1 MAITPAQKLTEDD
14 NSKTQEISLSLIYS
28 ILLKSSSILLKS
40 DLNQAY
46 INVLLPTL
54 IKSINSPL
62 VTFHCMKIVM
72 GLINH
77 LNFRQT
83 MVMIADQPVYAIAK
97 RLQWCYSD
105 KCKAG
110 SQWQICFIFFD
121 SYSANIQNIN
131 ITTFKINVNI

>member
-1 MAITPAQKLTEDD
+1 MAITPAQKVTEDD
-14 NSKTQEISLSLIYS
+14 NSKTQNISLSSIYS
-28 ILLKSSSILLKS
+28 ILLKSSSVLLKS

-54 IKSINSPL
+54 IKSINSP
-62 VTFHCMKIVM
+62 FHCMKIVM

-77 LNFRQT
+77 LKFRQT

-105 KCKAG
+105 QCKAG
-110 SQWQICFIFFD
+110 LE
-121 SYSANIQNIN
+121 
-131 ITTFKINVNI
+131 

>member
-1 MAITPAQKLTEDD
+1 M
-14 NSKTQEISLSLIYS
+14 
-28 ILLKSSSILLKS
+28 
-40 DLNQAY
+40 
-46 INVLLPTL
+46 
-54 IKSINSPL
+54 NSPL

-77 LNFRQT
+77 LKFRQT

-105 KCKAG
+105 QCKAG
-110 SQWQICFIFFD
+110 LQWQIYFIFFD
-121 SYSANIQNIN
+121 SNSANIQNIN

>member
-1 MAITPAQKLTEDD
+1 MAITPAQKVTEDD
-14 NSKTQEISLSLIYS
+14 NSKTQNISLSSIYS

-77 LNFRQT
+77 LKFRQT

-105 KCKAG
+105 QCKAG
-110 SQWQICFIFFD
+110 LE
-121 SYSANIQNIN
+121 
-131 ITTFKINVNI
+131 